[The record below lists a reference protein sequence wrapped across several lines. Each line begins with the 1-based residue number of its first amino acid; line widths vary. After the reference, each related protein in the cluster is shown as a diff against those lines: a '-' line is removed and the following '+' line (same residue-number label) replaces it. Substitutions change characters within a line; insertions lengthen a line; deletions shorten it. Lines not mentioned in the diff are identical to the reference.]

1 MPRPV
6 LIRAPLPSSEYLGMV
21 SDKALLEW
29 FTVNAQRTPGLD
41 AFLQS
46 PLASHVLPSLYLYSS
61 VVALK
66 ASDTV
71 LDAMRL
77 MSDYGVSSVAVLEE
91 EGGRLLSA
99 VSVTDVGKV
108 RLHERLLI

>member
-1 MPRPV
+1 
-6 LIRAPLPSSEYLGMV
+6 MV

-29 FTVNAQRTPGLD
+29 FTVNAQRTPGLEN
-41 AFLQS
+41 FLQS
-46 PLASHVLPSLYLYSS
+46 PLAGHALPSLYLYSS

-71 LDAMRL
+71 LDAMRM

-99 VSVTDVGKV
+99 VSVTDIGKV
-108 RLHERLLI
+108 